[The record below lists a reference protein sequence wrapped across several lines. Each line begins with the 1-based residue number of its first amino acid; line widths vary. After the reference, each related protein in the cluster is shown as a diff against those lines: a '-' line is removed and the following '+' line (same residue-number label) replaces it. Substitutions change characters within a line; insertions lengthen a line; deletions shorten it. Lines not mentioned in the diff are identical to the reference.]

1 MTIKTPVRVELGVC
15 LMDADRKLIT
25 TCINREQIDEIAD
38 ALNTVAQVRAAFESG
53 KILGL
58 LTDAVSDGARM
69 LAGPYNDELMS
80 AVRGGIGMIA
90 REREAELRKLLGIE
104 A

>member
-1 MTIKTPVRVELGVC
+1 MTIKTPVLVDGCGLIDSSGKVVAVC
-15 LMDADRKLIT
+15 SAT
-25 TCINREQIDEIAD
+25 ETVAEIAA

-80 AVRGGIGMIA
+80 AVRGGIGTEAIK
-90 REREAELRKLLGIE
+90 REAELRKLLGLT
-104 A
+104 

>member
-1 MTIKTPVRVELGVC
+1 MTIKTPGRVEDTYYVR
-15 LMDADRKLIT
+15 DADGEEI
-25 TCINREQIDEIAD
+25 CYANHIGQAEQIAA
-38 ALNTVAQVRAAFESG
+38 ALNTAAQVRAAFESG

-80 AVRGGIGMIA
+80 AVRGGIGTEAIK
-90 REREAELRKLLGIE
+90 REAELRKLLGLT
-104 A
+104 